1 MPTNPMKTAI
11 HRRAALGL
19 AIQGPFSRNRRRR
32 SLRESGPALLATG
45 LVLGL
50 AAFLTALFS

>member
-1 MPTNPMKTAI
+1 MNPVI

-32 SLRESGPALLATG
+32 RSLREFFPALLVTSIA
-45 LVLGL
+45 L
-50 AAFLTALFS
+50 ALIAFFSRLFL